1 MKTVQYCIALIG
13 LVAGA
18 AALAQDEAKAPAFE
32 TIDVNGDGYISV
44 AEAQESEDVAGVFA
58 ELDSD
63 SDGQI
68 SAEEYGKV
76 AEVH

>member
-1 MKTVQYCIALIG
+1 MKTVQYCFAVIG
-13 LVAGA
+13 LVMGA
-18 AALAQDEAKAPAFE
+18 AALAQDEAKAPTFE
-32 TIDVNGDGYISV
+32 SVDVNGDGYISI
-44 AEAQESEDVAGVFA
+44 AEAQESEEVAGVFA

-76 AEVH
+76 AEVE